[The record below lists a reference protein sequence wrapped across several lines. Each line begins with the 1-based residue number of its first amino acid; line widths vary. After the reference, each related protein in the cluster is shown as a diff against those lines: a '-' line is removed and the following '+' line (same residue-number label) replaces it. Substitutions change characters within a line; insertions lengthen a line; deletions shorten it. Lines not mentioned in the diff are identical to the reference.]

1 MAKEEYTD
9 AFEPKDMLKLIEHE
23 LMKFGSFKN
32 VQSMLA
38 KYMVGNKVP
47 DDQLQTV
54 AVILLA
60 EVRAMVSKL
69 ADEFDGEPNEARAK
83 FLKRIKRYRDD
94 FDKNLIGE
102 VMTSDEKEVDVELVG
117 YTSDG
122 NKIESVEIKQK

>member
-9 AFEPKDMLKLIEHE
+9 AFEPKDMIKLIENE

-32 VQSMLA
+32 VKSMLA

-54 AVILLA
+54 TVIILA
-60 EVRAMVSKL
+60 EVRAMVAKL
-69 ADEFDGEPNEARAK
+69 ADDFDGEPNEARAK

-94 FDKNLIGE
+94 FDKNLIAE

-117 YTSDG
+117 YTSEG